1 MNSTRLAIVLSMF
14 AMAFAAVAQTT
25 TPLRDCP
32 DCPDLMVIP
41 AGSFTMG
48 SLTGSEEEANTP
60 RRTVSVNAFAIGK
73 YEITQ
78 AQWFS
83 IMGTRPGMFK
93 GDDLPVEQVT
103 WKQALEFTRKLSEK
117 TGQAYRLPT
126 EAEWEYA
133 ARADSQTDYYFGTDQ
148 MQVTDHSWFDENSD
162 ETTNPVGQKPAN
174 NYGLYDMYGNVW
186 EWTMD
191 CWNTSYEGA
200 PVDGSAWTSGD
211 CSMRVARGGS
221 WYNKLKSIKSTA
233 RARYSSEIRYN
244 SRGGGLRV
252 VRELP
257 SN

>member
-1 MNSTRLAIVLSMF
+1 MNSTRLAIFLCMF
-14 AMAFAAVAQTT
+14 SLACVAVAQTT

-32 DCPDLMVIP
+32 DCPEMMVIP
-41 AGSFTMG
+41 GGSFAMG
-48 SLTGSEEEANTP
+48 SVSGSEEDANTP
-60 RRTVSVNAFAIGK
+60 THAVSITSFAIGK
-73 YEITQ
+73 YEVTQ

-103 WKQALEFTRKLSEK
+103 WKQAREFTRKLSEK
-117 TGQAYRLPT
+117 TGHTYRLPT

-133 ARADSQTDYYFGTDQ
+133 ARAGSETDYYFGTDQ
-148 MQVTDHSWFDENSD
+148 TQVPEHAWFDENSD
-162 ETTNPVGQKPAN
+162 ETTHPVGQKPAN

-211 CSMRVARGGS
+211 CSMRVVRGGS

-257 SN
+257 R